1 MITISAQIC
10 GVTWASETVNW
21 ASHLRSIRRSAVG
34 SVPARTKARKLA
46 PVMLSKM
53 ATICKR
59 SFQKQFISQDP
70 KVDLAWEEQICM
82 KSHCG
87 SISGFDAYAIRGQM
101 ERWQAKWEFKRSLK
115 ECRQTADLQTAGLSR
130 SFRPLSETS
139 GLWHTEK
146 KSDYEIKW
154 AHRTGPVK
162 LLDEFVP
169 SLHNHIL
176 WKPIS
181 GTQEKKK
188 IKIWLGKLLRL
199 WNKKS

>member
-10 GVTWASETVNW
+10 GVTWASESVNP

-34 SVPARTKARKLA
+34 SVPAGKLA
-46 PVMLSKM
+46 PVMPSKM

-70 KVDLAWEEQICM
+70 EVDLAWEEQICM
-82 KSHCG
+82 KWHCG

-101 ERWQAKWEFKRSLK
+101 ERSQANWEFKRSLK
-115 ECRQTADLQTAGLSR
+115 ECRQTTVLHTAGLSR
-130 SFRPLSETS
+130 SFRPLSGSETRRCS
-139 GLWHTEK
+139 K

-154 AHRTGPVK
+154 PHRTGPVK

-169 SLHNHIL
+169 SLQNHIL

-181 GTQEKKK
+181 ATLDKKNNYA
-188 IKIWLGKLLRL
+188 LVHY
-199 WNKKS
+199 